1 MNTVQAI
8 ARFPRRF
15 AYISLARSL
24 VARARVVLS
33 PIATQWMQDAV
44 RESDAAFEDI

>member
-1 MNTVQAI
+1 MNTVQTL

-33 PIATQWMQDAV
+33 RIATQWMHDAV
-44 RESDAAFEDI
+44 RESDAAFKDV